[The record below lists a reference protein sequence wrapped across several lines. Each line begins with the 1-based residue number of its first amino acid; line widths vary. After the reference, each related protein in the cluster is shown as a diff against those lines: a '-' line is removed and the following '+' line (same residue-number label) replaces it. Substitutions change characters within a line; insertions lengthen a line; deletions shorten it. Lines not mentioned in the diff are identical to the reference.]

1 MLEMLGSRR
10 LQGKYV
16 FRQKVKVTSPPIV
29 CAIDEGYVVPYLV
42 SVFSGVRSAELPGST
57 LEFSLAYYSSSLG
70 QESIAF
76 IGNVATA
83 LGIKIRMIC
92 LDDFEKIENV
102 AHYPGLVFAKFII
115 AEIFTDDFVWIDADT
130 LLLTGWDKVLSPG
143 SREAHFT
150 AASGAEDSWVKSNSK
165 KLTHNPVVQSS
176 LLAGRP
182 YINAGVLQVRSL
194 IWKQVFGNKWRQ
206 LASLANE
213 SSFTMADQDVLNFML
228 EDRVGKL
235 DPTLN
240 KIIEPRTAFE
250 GQSGIWHFAGGWK
263 PWSRRTQLHFI
274 GPRAS
279 RLWESIA
286 HDLASFLS
294 ARNSVLCSDF
304 IDKWLTL
311 QADMP
316 SYSRFSIKRAAIFL
330 LTILVGDP
338 ATKAR
343 RFLPKRSL

>member
-150 AASGAEDSWVKSNSK
+150 AA
-165 KLTHNPVVQSS
+165 
-176 LLAGRP
+176 
-182 YINAGVLQVRSL
+182 
-194 IWKQVFGNKWRQ
+194 
-206 LASLANE
+206 
-213 SSFTMADQDVLNFML
+213 
-228 EDRVGKL
+228 
-235 DPTLN
+235 
-240 KIIEPRTAFE
+240 
-250 GQSGIWHFAGGWK
+250 
-263 PWSRRTQLHFI
+263 
-274 GPRAS
+274 
-279 RLWESIA
+279 
-286 HDLASFLS
+286 
-294 ARNSVLCSDF
+294 
-304 IDKWLTL
+304 
-311 QADMP
+311 
-316 SYSRFSIKRAAIFL
+316 
-330 LTILVGDP
+330 
-338 ATKAR
+338 
-343 RFLPKRSL
+343 